1 MRSVVCY
8 SDNLT
13 R

>member
-1 MRSVVCY
+1 MLSVVCY
-8 SDNLT
+8 SDNLI